1 MRYLAIDYGARRLGL
16 AICDESE
23 TFAAPHGVLV
33 RQNRRLDMEALLQT
47 LRGLGVQGIVF
58 GLPRATQGGK
68 GDSEDAARE
77 FAAHLQQTLQ
87 EAGSVLQIEWW
98 DERFSTREAL
108 NQMKMLGVSQK
119 RGREDLGSQSTDAR
133 AAAVILQGFLDHRH
147 ARSSSES
154 ISGESGGGESANRVL
169 DAEASVPEMVAKNE
183 LKDLF

>member
-16 AICDESE
+16 AICDEDE
-23 TFAAPHGVLV
+23 TFASPHGVLV
-33 RQNRRLDMEALLQT
+33 RQNRRQDMETLLQT
-47 LRGLGVQGIVF
+47 LRGLSAQGIVF

-77 FAAHLQQTLQ
+77 FAAHLQKALQ
-87 EAGSVLQIEWW
+87 EADSTLQIEWW
-98 DERFSTREAL
+98 DERFSTRQAL

-154 ISGESGGGESANRVL
+154 LGSESTNRVL
-169 DAEASVPEMVAKNE
+169 DGEANSFESTSKNE
-183 LKDLF
+183 MKDLF